1 MPMRST
7 LAGGTRALLVCAA
20 LVICRA
26 ASPSAQTCD
35 PLTPTILNRG
45 FQRLTDQAKPWDP
58 VLVNAFAWVD
68 NIDSRFF
75 GGYAPF
81 DIYVLVG
88 RIYPPFSTTTGRFPR
103 DAFMRL
109 SDSKAD
115 LNNARTGPLR
125 VPSTFRGDNRPT
137 LAFSVGKSRFLLRVV
152 RVQTDRGGDNER
164 VNVQVCRE

>member
-7 LAGGTRALLVCAA
+7 LAGGSGALFVCAA
-20 LVICRA
+20 LVICGA
-26 ASPSAQTCD
+26 ASASAQTCD
-35 PLTPTILNRG
+35 PATRTILNRG
-45 FQRLTDQAKPWDP
+45 FQRLTDQAKPWNP
-58 VLVNAFAWVD
+58 LLVNAFAWVD
-68 NIDSRFF
+68 NIDSQFF

-88 RIYPPFSTTTGRFPR
+88 RIYPPFSTTAGRLTR

-115 LNNARTGPLR
+115 LNNDRTGPLR
-125 VPSTFRGDNRPT
+125 VPSKFGRDNRLTP
-137 LAFSVGKSRFLLRVV
+137 AFSIGKSRFFLRVV

-164 VNVQVCRE
+164 VTVQVCRE